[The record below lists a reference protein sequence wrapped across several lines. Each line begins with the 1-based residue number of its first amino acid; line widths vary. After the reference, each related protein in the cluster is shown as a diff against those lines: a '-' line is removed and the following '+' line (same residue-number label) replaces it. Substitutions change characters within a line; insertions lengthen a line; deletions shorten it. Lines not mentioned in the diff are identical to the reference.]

1 MSTQQQQ
8 QQQQPQQQHGQRHG
22 SVDEGSSEDV
32 GSPAGDGQ
40 ADMFPMSPDERSGMG
55 LAAAAAQVGALCRC
69 C

>member
-8 QQQQPQQQHGQRHG
+8 QPNQHGQRYG

-32 GSPAGDGQ
+32 SSPAGDGQ
-40 ADMFPMSPDERSGMG
+40 ADMFPMSPDEPSGMG

-69 C
+69 R